1 MAERREG
8 GREMSIHVDDGRN
21 RSEILSAIK
30 DDARAH
36 TQTPKI
42 LDELAPGLKLKAFLA
57 IIDKGNLAR
66 LRVSRDLALPFR
78 SRPVHLKAFS

>member
-8 GREMSIHVDDGRN
+8 GRETSIHVDDGRN
-21 RSEILSAIK
+21 RSEILSAIN
-30 DDARAH
+30 DDAH

-42 LDELAPGLKLKAFLA
+42 LDELSPGLKLKAFLA

-66 LRVSRDLALPFR
+66 LRVSRDPALPFR